1 MFLNDPKMTHDDV
14 IDKIWCQIRNPG
26 AVISLYAQF
35 KHDKSF
41 IKIMFL
47 NDPKMTHDDVIDTI
61 WYQIRTPGAVISLH
75 DKFGPNRSTF
85 GKTDY

>member
-1 MFLNDPKMTHDDV
+1 MTHDDVIDTIWYQIRTPGAVISLYAQFKHDMSFIKIMSLNDPKMTHDDV
-14 IDKIWCQIRNPG
+14 IDK
-26 AVISLYAQF
+26 
-35 KHDKSF
+35 
-41 IKIMFL
+41 
-47 NDPKMTHDDVIDTI
+47 I